1 MSSYQ
6 YRKSHC
12 GDKTILRPSYLH
24 NGISYTGKMISLYWI
39 GALSPAQLLFSEG
52 NPPENVSTWW
62 RHHGIYHSQPGH
74 KSLLWRHNG
83 RDSVSNHQPHHC
95 LLNRLFR
102 RSSKKTSKLRA
113 TGLCAGNS
121 PGPVNSLHKWPVTRK
136 MFPFDDVIMSNVRFS
151 LTAFVEKLQEV
162 IDIHVLWRWRFV
174 TFVTF
179 VFSSAWGVGIW
190 LTSSTCWFSFFR
202 GNRLVVWYCVQFF
215 FHTALCHRVC
225 SFHCIISHSYR
236 AFCIWGKWKRK

>member
-1 MSSYQ
+1 MGFPILVRWYLYIESGHWAPHNCSLA
-6 YRKSHC
+6 R
-12 GDKTILRPSYLH
+12 GILRKMFQRDDVIMGYITH
-24 NGISYTGKMISLYWI
+24 NLAISHYYDVIMGAMASQITSLTTVYSTVYSDAVQRKHQSSAPLAFVRGIH
-39 GALSPAQLLFSEG
+39 
-52 NPPENVSTWW
+52 
-62 RHHGIYHSQPGH
+62 R
-74 KSLLWRHNG
+74 
-83 RDSVSNHQPHHC
+83 
-95 LLNRLFR
+95 
-102 RSSKKTSKLRA
+102 
-113 TGLCAGNS
+113 
-121 PGPVNSLHKWPVTRK
+121 GPVNSPHKWPVTRK

-215 FHTALCHRVC
+215 LYTALCHRVC